1 MKKFFFISLILL
13 LSISIYA
20 SDDPKTTGISKIGA
34 SASATISATI
44 MEPVT
49 TDWLQKEV
57 ECPKKGDAIK
67 SYSIITIC
75 EQTRDGQD
83 FEVTVLNCE

>member
-1 MKKFFFISLILL
+1 MKTFFFISFMLL

-20 SDDPKTTGISKIGA
+20 GDDPKITGISKIGV
-34 SASATISATI
+34 SASANISATI

-49 TDWLQKEV
+49 TDWLQEKIES
-57 ECPKKGDAIK
+57 PKDESTVK

-75 EQTRDGQD
+75 EQTRDGQN